1 MDDRPE
7 TDTKTACRMI
17 TLFRNAKIFDGHNE
31 EILDGGDVVVEDG
44 RIREVSENCGKPA
57 GATVIECQGRYLMPG
72 LIDCHFHAYSP
83 SMNVAVIEHMP
94 SSLLTAHAAK
104 ILEGTLQRGFTTVR
118 DAAGGDIGLWM
129 AIEQGL
135 IKGPR
140 FFFPGKAISQTG
152 GHGDIRP
159 GIERDLCGCNG
170 YKGSMTLLAD
180 GADAVRAAVREELR
194 KGAHQIKIFV
204 SGGALSPTDPMWM
217 PQFTEEEIRAA
228 VYEASTRR
236 TYVMAHSH
244 TDDSSRRCSEYGV
257 RTIEHGTL
265 ICLDETARILA
276 ENGTYMVP
284 TLSVSD
290 VLKRHVDKLNLPA
303 AVVEKINSIDNQAL
317 RAIEVC
323 SRAGVKLGFG
333 TDLLD
338 HAFHPF
344 QGGEFELRGQ
354 VSKPIDVLRS
364 ATSINAEILQMPGQ
378 LGCVK
383 AGALADILVLEGNP
397 FADLSLFRE
406 PRKNIPV
413 VMKNGVMVRNDLP

>member
-1 MDDRPE
+1 
-7 TDTKTACRMI
+7 MI
-17 TLFRNAKIFDGHNE
+17 TIFRNAKIFDGHSE
-31 EILDGGDVVVEDG
+31 EILDGGDVIIEDG
-44 RIREVSENCGKPA
+44 RIREVA
-57 GATVIECQGRYLMPG
+57 GASDGFADATVIDCKGRYLMPG

-83 SMNVAVIEHMP
+83 SMNIASSEHMP
-94 SSLLTAHAAK
+94 PPLMAAHAAK
-104 ILEGTLQRGFTTVR
+104 VLEGTLTRGFTTVR

-140 FFFPGKAISQTG
+140 FFFSGKAISQTG
-152 GHGDIRP
+152 GHGDMRP
-159 GIERDLCGCNG
+159 GNQHEICGCKG
-170 YKGSMTLLAD
+170 YTGAITLVAD

-217 PQFTEEEIRAA
+217 PQFTEAEIRAA

-265 ICLDETARILA
+265 IHKDETAQILA
-276 ENGTYMVP
+276 KNGTYVVP

-290 VLKRHVDKLNLPA
+290 VLRRHVNELGLPS
-303 AVVEKINSIDNQAL
+303 AVIEKINSIDKEAL
-317 RAIEVC
+317 RSIEVC
-323 SRAGVKLGFG
+323 MRAGVKLGFG

-338 HAFHPF
+338 HAFHPY
-344 QGGEFELRGQ
+344 QGGELELRGQ
-354 VSKPIDVLRS
+354 VSKPIDILRS
-364 ATSINAEILQMPGQ
+364 VTSINAEILQMPDE
-378 LGCVK
+378 LGCIK

-397 FADLSLFRE
+397 FDDLSLFRT
-406 PRKNIPV
+406 PLKNIPV
-413 VMKNGVMVRNDLP
+413 IMKGGVFVRNDLS